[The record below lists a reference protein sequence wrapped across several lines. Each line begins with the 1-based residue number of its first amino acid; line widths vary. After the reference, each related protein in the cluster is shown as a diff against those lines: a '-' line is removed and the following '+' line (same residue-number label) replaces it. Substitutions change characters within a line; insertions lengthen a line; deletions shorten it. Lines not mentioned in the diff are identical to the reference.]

1 MCIEDKNHFSTHKL
15 AHNQQTATAVLWSV
29 LCEPHSLF
37 VTIILNNLKFRSIF
51 KYNRIRY
58 ACYTCKPASI
68 LSQSHS
74 PSPSPSLTHSFIH
87 SLAHSL
93 YRSEPTNIIL
103 FYFCVFIIL
112 LFFHRLFKWSIT
124 DMCCRVNYNGHL
136 KPVEFCYNILT
147 LALTCVC
154 LEF

>member
-87 SLAHSL
+87 SLTHSTAPN
-93 YRSEPTNIIL
+93 RPTL
-103 FYFCVFIIL
+103 FYFIFVFSSFCFSFIAYSNDLLQICAVVWITMDIWNRLNFAIIYSL
-112 LFFHRLFKWSIT
+112 SHSPA
-124 DMCCRVNYNGHL
+124 Y
-136 KPVEFCYNILT
+136 
-147 LALTCVC
+147 A
-154 LEF
+154 

>member
-15 AHNQQTATAVLWSV
+15 AHNQQTATAVLWSL

-74 PSPSPSLTHSFIH
+74 LLLLLIHSFIRSLTHST
-87 SLAHSL
+87 APN
-93 YRSEPTNIIL
+93 RPTL
-103 FYFCVFIIL
+103 FYFIFVFSSFCFSFIAYSNDLLQICAVVWITMDIWNQLNFAIIYWL
-112 LFFHRLFKWSIT
+112 SHSPA
-124 DMCCRVNYNGHL
+124 Y
-136 KPVEFCYNILT
+136 
-147 LALTCVC
+147 A
-154 LEF
+154 

>member
-15 AHNQQTATAVLWSV
+15 AHNQQTATAVLWSL

-74 PSPSPSLTHSFIH
+74 PSPSPSLTHSFIDSFIRSLTH
-87 SLAHSL
+87 STAPN
-93 YRSEPTNIIL
+93 RPTL
-103 FYFCVFIIL
+103 FYFIFVFSSFCFSFIAYSNDLLQICAVVWITMDIWNRLNFAIIYWL
-112 LFFHRLFKWSIT
+112 SHSPA
-124 DMCCRVNYNGHL
+124 Y
-136 KPVEFCYNILT
+136 
-147 LALTCVC
+147 A
-154 LEF
+154 